1 MNAVQVMTGGDIA
14 TKKRKMKTQ
23 LPDYT
28 RGEEI
33 TNMVTHIVGGAF
45 AIAAIPLLVVIAAL
59 HHDPWAIVSGAIY
72 GTTLLIMFTVSSVY
86 HGLPK
91 GNAKRVMRI
100 IDHCDIYFLI
110 AGTYT
115 PILLVGIRPLNPA
128 LAWSIFGVEWALT
141 AIAVTLNAIDLKRF
155 EKVSMV
161 CYIGMGWC
169 VVAVLKLTIEAM
181 TMPGFMLLLAGGIAY
196 TIGAVLYGIGK
207 KVRYAHSVFHVFVV
221 IGSVLQ
227 FFAILFYV
235 I

>member
-1 MNAVQVMTGGDIA
+1 MNASRALSGDLKA
-14 TKKRKMKTQ
+14 ERHKYKTA

-33 TNMVTHIVGGAF
+33 TNMVTHIIGGAF
-45 AIAAIPLLVVIAAL
+45 AIAAIPLLVIMGAI
-59 HHDPWAIVSGAIY
+59 HHNPWSVVSGAIY
-72 GTTLLIMFTVSSVY
+72 GATLLIMFTVSSVY
-86 HGLPK
+86 HGLKPGK
-91 GNAKRVMRI
+91 AKRVMRV

-115 PILLVGIRPLNPA
+115 PILLSGIRPNNPA
-128 LAWSIFGVEWALT
+128 AAWSLFGVEWALA

-155 EKVSMV
+155 EKISMA

-169 VVAVLKLTIEAM
+169 VIAMLRPTIEAM
-181 TMPGFMLLLAGGIAY
+181 TMNGFLLLLYGGIAY
-196 TIGAVLYGIGK
+196 TIGAVLYGVGK
-207 KVRYAHSVFHVFVV
+207 KVRYMHSVFHVFVL

-235 I
+235 M

>member
-1 MNAVQVMTGGDIA
+1 MNAARALSGDLKA
-14 TKKRKMKTQ
+14 ERHKYKTA

-45 AIAAIPLLVVIAAL
+45 ALAAIPLLVITAAM
-59 HHDPWAIVSGAIY
+59 HHNPWAVVSGAIY
-72 GTTLLIMFTVSSVY
+72 GATLLIMFTVSSIY
-86 HGLPK
+86 HGLKPGK
-91 GNAKRVMRI
+91 AKRVMRV

-115 PILLVGIRPLNPA
+115 PILLTAIRPNNPA
-128 LAWSIFGVEWALT
+128 VAWSVFGVEWALT

-155 EKVSMV
+155 EKISMA

-169 VVAVLKLTIEAM
+169 IIVLIRPTVEALTM
-181 TMPGFMLLLAGGIAY
+181 NGFLMLLFGGISY
-196 TIGAVLYGIGK
+196 TIGAVMYGVGK
-207 KVRYAHSVFHVFVV
+207 RVRYMHSVFHVFVL

-235 I
+235 M

>member
-1 MNAVQVMTGGDIA
+1 
-14 TKKRKMKTQ
+14 
-23 LPDYT
+23 
-28 RGEEI
+28 
-33 TNMVTHIVGGAF
+33 
-45 AIAAIPLLVVIAAL
+45 
-59 HHDPWAIVSGAIY
+59 
-72 GTTLLIMFTVSSVY
+72 MFTVSSVY
-86 HGLPK
+86 HGLPV

-169 VVAVLKLTIEAM
+169 VIAVLKLTIDAM
-181 TMPGFMLLLAGGIAY
+181 TMPGFLLLLAGGIAY

-207 KVRYAHSVFHVFVV
+207 KVRYMHSVFHVLVLA
-221 IGSVLQ
+221 GSVLQ
-227 FFAILFYV
+227 FLAILLYV
-235 I
+235 M

>member
-1 MNAVQVMTGGDIA
+1 MNASHALSGDLRA
-14 TKKRKMKTQ
+14 QRHKYKTQ

-33 TNMVTHIVGGAF
+33 TNMVTHIIGAAF
-45 AIAAIPLLVVIAAL
+45 AVAAIPLLVIVAAI
-59 HHDPWAIVSGAIY
+59 HHNPWAIVSGAIY
-72 GTTLLIMFTVSSVY
+72 GATLLIMFTVSSVY
-86 HGLPK
+86 HGLPV
-91 GNAKRVMRI
+91 GNAKRVMRV

-115 PILLVGIRPLNPA
+115 PILLAAIRPINPA

-169 VVAVLKLTIEAM
+169 VIAVLKTTIEAM
-181 TMPGFMLLLAGGIAY
+181 TMSGFLLLLFGGIAY
-196 TIGAVLYGIGK
+196 SIGAVLYGVGK
-207 KVRYAHSVFHVFVV
+207 KVRYIHSVFHVFVL

-227 FFAILFYV
+227 FLAIIFYV
-235 I
+235 M

>member
-1 MNAVQVMTGGDIA
+1 MNAARAISGDLREER
-14 TKKRKMKTQ
+14 RKYRTQ

-33 TNMVTHIVGGAF
+33 ANMITHIIGAVF
-45 AIAAIPLLVVIAAL
+45 AIAAIPILVVTAVK
-59 HHDPWAIVSGAIY
+59 HQSPWAVVSGAIY
-72 GTTLLIMFTVSSVY
+72 GAALLIMFTVSSVY
-86 HGLPK
+86 HGLSV
-91 GNAKRVMRI
+91 GTAKRVMRV

-115 PILLVGIRPLNPA
+115 PILLVGIRPINPA
-128 LAWSIFGVEWALT
+128 MAWTIFGVEWALAAT
-141 AIAVTLNAIDLKRF
+141 AVTLNAVDLKRF

-169 VVAVLKLTIEAM
+169 VIAVLQVTIQAM
-181 TMPGFMLLLAGGIAY
+181 TMNGFLLLLYGGIAY

-207 KVRYAHSVFHVFVV
+207 KVRYMHSVFHVFVL

-227 FFAILFYV
+227 FFAILNYV

>member
-1 MNAVQVMTGGDIA
+1 M
-14 TKKRKMKTQ
+14 KRTPLALRI

-45 AIAAIPLLVVIAAL
+45 ALAAIPLLVITAAM
-59 HHDPWAIVSGAIY
+59 HHNPWAVVSGAIY
-72 GTTLLIMFTVSSVY
+72 GATLLIMFTVSSIY
-86 HGLPK
+86 HGLKPGK
-91 GNAKRVMRI
+91 AKRVMRV

-115 PILLVGIRPLNPA
+115 PILLTAIRPNNPA
-128 LAWSIFGVEWALT
+128 VAWSVFGVEWALT

-155 EKVSMV
+155 EKISMA

-169 VVAVLKLTIEAM
+169 IIVLIRPTVEALTM
-181 TMPGFMLLLAGGIAY
+181 NGFLLLLFGGISY
-196 TIGAVLYGIGK
+196 TIGAVMYGVGK
-207 KVRYAHSVFHVFVV
+207 RVRYMHSVFHVFVL

-235 I
+235 M

>member
-1 MNAVQVMTGGDIA
+1 MNAAKALSGDLKA
-14 TKKRKMKTQ
+14 ERRKFKTQ

-33 TNMVTHIVGGAF
+33 TNMVTHIVGAAF
-45 AIAAIPLLVVIAAL
+45 AIAAIPILVVAAAM
-59 HHDPWAIVSGAIY
+59 HHNPWAVVSGAIY
-72 GTTLLIMFTVSSVY
+72 GATLLIMFTVSSVY
-86 HGLPK
+86 HGLPI
-91 GNAKRVMRI
+91 GNAKRVMRV

-115 PILLVGIRPLNPA
+115 PILLVAIRPLNPA

-141 AIAVTLNAIDLKRF
+141 AIAVTLTAIDLKRF

-169 VVAVLKLTIEAM
+169 VIAVLKLTIEAM
-181 TMPGFMLLLAGGIAY
+181 TLPGFMLLLAGGIAY

-207 KVRYAHSVFHVFVV
+207 KKRYFHSVFHVFVI
-221 IGSVLQ
+221 IGSLLQ
-227 FFAILFYV
+227 FFAILFY
-235 I
+235 IM

>member
-1 MNAVQVMTGGDIA
+1 MNAARALSGDLRA
-14 TKKRKMKTQ
+14 ERHKFKTE

-33 TNMVTHIVGGAF
+33 TNMVTHIIGGAF
-45 AIAAIPLLVVIAAL
+45 AIAAIPLLVIMGAS
-59 HHDPWAIVSGAIY
+59 HHNPWSVVSGAIY
-72 GTTLLIMFTVSSVY
+72 GATLLIMFTVSSVY
-86 HGLPK
+86 HGLKPGK
-91 GNAKRVMRI
+91 AKRVMRV

-115 PILLVGIRPLNPA
+115 PILLSGIRPNNPA
-128 LAWSIFGVEWALT
+128 LAWSLFGVEWALT

-155 EKVSMV
+155 EKISMV

-169 VVAVLKLTIEAM
+169 VIVLLRPTIEAM
-181 TMPGFMLLLAGGIAY
+181 TMNGFLLLLYGGIAY
-196 TIGAVLYGIGK
+196 TIGAVLYGVGK
-207 KVRYAHSVFHVFVV
+207 RMRYMHSVFHVFVL

-235 I
+235 M